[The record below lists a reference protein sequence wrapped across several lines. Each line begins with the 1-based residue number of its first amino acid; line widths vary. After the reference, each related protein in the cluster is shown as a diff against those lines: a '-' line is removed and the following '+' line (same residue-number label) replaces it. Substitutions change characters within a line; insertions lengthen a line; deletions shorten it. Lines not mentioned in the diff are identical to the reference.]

1 MSEDTPQENNK
12 PSQIPSWVMV
22 GFVLGVL
29 TMWGFQSSEDSEPA
43 AAEAT
48 ANATPETSTSGAP
61 TENPLMQ
68 DGKPSI
74 EMVQRLFSG
83 LREWAFWTDDRTEIA
98 VWNATTSGFT
108 DHFEIIRGDDRD
120 YFRAIPRFSRLPL
133 EGYGPEHSPIL
144 FTETAEQRSQR
155 YYQANPEKV
164 PPAAPKP
171 TPVEFKTLPRPPGGE

>member
-1 MSEDTPQENNK
+1 MSEDTSPTHNK

-29 TMWGFQSSEDSEPA
+29 TMWGFQSDAP
-43 AAEAT
+43 AEAT
-48 ANATPETSTSGAP
+48 ATVVKPAEVADDLASAAP

-74 EMVQRLFSG
+74 EVVQRLFEG

-98 VWNATTSGFT
+98 VWNATTLGFT
-108 DHFEIIRGDDRD
+108 DHFEIIRGDEAD
-120 YFRAIPRFSRLPL
+120 YFRAIPGFSRLPL

-144 FTETAEQRSQR
+144 FTETAEQRAKR
-155 YYQANPEKV
+155 FYQANLDKV
-164 PPAAPKP
+164 PPPPPRPA
-171 TPVEFKTLPRPPGGE
+171 PVEFNTVPRAPTGE